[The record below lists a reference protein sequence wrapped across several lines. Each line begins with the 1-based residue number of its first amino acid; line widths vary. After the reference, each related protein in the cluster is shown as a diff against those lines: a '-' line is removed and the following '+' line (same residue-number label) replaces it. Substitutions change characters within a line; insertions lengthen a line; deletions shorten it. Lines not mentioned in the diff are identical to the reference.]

1 MRAEGPTHTAR
12 PRGGRIS
19 PELFSPRRAGRSGPV
34 RCQDV
39 GSGGDPSGGGEG
51 EGDDQND
58 LFVSVT
64 DLNRA
69 GSPVVLNQ
77 VRINQGKSLAVEI
90 QEDGH
95 GSGKI
100 EWAAQ
105 QVDHPTQTVHRT
117 VTVSSGDTVEVTTF
131 FG

>member
-1 MRAEGPTHTAR
+1 MITVNLEN
-12 PRGGRIS
+12 
-19 PELFSPRRAGRSGPV
+19 
-34 RCQDV
+34 
-39 GSGGDPSGGGEG
+39 
-51 EGDDQND
+51 DDQND

-77 VRINQGKSLAVEI
+77 VRINQAESLAVEI

-95 GSGKI
+95 GSGKL

-105 QVDHPTQTVHRT
+105 QVDRPTQTVHRT
-117 VTVSSGDTVEVTTF
+117 VTVSSGDTIEVTTF

>member
-1 MRAEGPTHTAR
+1 MITVNLEN
-12 PRGGRIS
+12 
-19 PELFSPRRAGRSGPV
+19 
-34 RCQDV
+34 
-39 GSGGDPSGGGEG
+39 
-51 EGDDQND
+51 DDQID
-58 LFVSVT
+58 LFVRVT

-77 VRINQGKSLAVEI
+77 VRINQGESLAVEI

-95 GSGKI
+95 GSGHI

-105 QVDHPTQTVHRT
+105 QVDHASRTVHRT
-117 VTVSSGDTVEVTTF
+117 VTVSSGVTVEVKTF

>member
-1 MRAEGPTHTAR
+1 MITVNLEN
-12 PRGGRIS
+12 
-19 PELFSPRRAGRSGPV
+19 
-34 RCQDV
+34 
-39 GSGGDPSGGGEG
+39 
-51 EGDDQND
+51 DDQND
-58 LFVSVT
+58 LSVSVT

-69 GSPVVLNQ
+69 GLPVVLNQ
-77 VRINQGKSLAVEI
+77 ARINQGESLAVEI

-105 QVDHPTQTVHRT
+105 RVDHPTKTVHRT

>member
-1 MRAEGPTHTAR
+1 MITVNLEN
-12 PRGGRIS
+12 
-19 PELFSPRRAGRSGPV
+19 
-34 RCQDV
+34 
-39 GSGGDPSGGGEG
+39 
-51 EGDDQND
+51 DDQND

-95 GSGKI
+95 GSRKI

-117 VTVSSGDTVEVTTF
+117 VAVGSGDTVEVTTF
-131 FG
+131 FGWMPRGAGR

>member
-1 MRAEGPTHTAR
+1 MITVNFEN
-12 PRGGRIS
+12 
-19 PELFSPRRAGRSGPV
+19 
-34 RCQDV
+34 
-39 GSGGDPSGGGEG
+39 
-51 EGDDQND
+51 DDQND

-77 VRINQGKSLAVEI
+77 VRINQGESLAVEI

-95 GSGKI
+95 GNGKVT
-100 EWAAQ
+100 WAAQ
-105 QVDHPTQTVHRT
+105 QVDEPTRTVHRT
-117 VTVSSGDTVEVTTF
+117 VTVSSGDTVEVTSF

>member
-1 MRAEGPTHTAR
+1 MITVNLEN
-12 PRGGRIS
+12 
-19 PELFSPRRAGRSGPV
+19 
-34 RCQDV
+34 
-39 GSGGDPSGGGEG
+39 
-51 EGDDQND
+51 DDQND

-77 VRINQGKSLAVEI
+77 VRINQAESLAVEI

-100 EWAAQ
+100 AWAAQ
-105 QVDHPTQTVHRT
+105 RVDHPTRTEHRT
-117 VTVSSGDTVEVTTF
+117 VTATSGDTVEVTTF